1 VIKVSAQLDSHKSRR
16 ISSNHVPT
24 FQPRSNPVQVG
35 DWKVSKQALQILIA
49 YFFTFLGLCASVNDF
64 DHFSSDLNHLELIK
78 RYLNHQPHS

>member
-1 VIKVSAQLDSHKSRR
+1 MIKVSAQLDSHKSRR
-16 ISSNHVPT
+16 ISSNLVES
-24 FQPRSNPVQVG
+24 RSNPVQVG

>member
-1 VIKVSAQLDSHKSRR
+1 MIKVSAQLDSHKSRR

-49 YFFTFLGLCASVNDF
+49 ITSSLFLVYVPLSMI
-64 DHFSSDLNHLELIK
+64 LII
-78 RYLNHQPHS
+78 LVLI